1 MITNS
6 QSLDKEGMAF
16 VTSGEGFKEKT
27 KHTTRKK
34 GLMTGRTALIVLG
47 VFAFAL
53 SVAFP
58 YGMGLV
64 VFAGAIALIG
74 ALCAVGMACFSLL
87 KDLFGNTATFGY
99 APTTAYMSGTKTKK
113 RNQQKA
119 VKQTTTSADEE
130 KKENQ

>member
-47 VFAFAL
+47 VFGFVL

-64 VFAGAIALIG
+64 VFAGTIAMIG
-74 ALCAVGMACFSLL
+74 ALCAVGIACFSLL
-87 KDLFGNTATFGY
+87 RDLFGRTATFGY

-113 RNQQKA
+113 RKT
-119 VKQTTTSADEE
+119 KTSADED
-130 KKENQ
+130 KKEKQ